1 MSSIV
6 TRYTQV
12 SKEVTVYG
20 IDYFDANG
28 NLVLDQEFGVNKE
41 AWESTVESPDWPETA
56 VRTQPY
62 TQQAT
67 VVSWQASYQDSHRR
81 DSLGRFQTRG
91 HS

>member
-1 MSSIV
+1 MSSIAQYV
-6 TRYTQV
+6 PV
-12 SKEVTVYG
+12 SKEVTIYG
-20 IDYFDANG
+20 IDYFDADG
-28 NLVLDQEFGVNKE
+28 TLVLDQEFGVDKDSWE
-41 AWESTVESPDWPETA
+41 ATVESPDWPETA

-67 VVSWQASYQDSHRR
+67 MTTWRTNYADSYRR

>member
-1 MSSIV
+1 MIAQY
-6 TRYTQV
+6 RQV
-12 SKEVTVYG
+12 HKEVTIYG

-28 NLVLDQEFGVNKE
+28 NVVLDQEFGTNKA
-41 AWESTVESPDWPETA
+41 AWEATVESPDWPETA

-67 VVSWQASYQDSHRR
+67 AASWEISYTDQYRR